1 MRTLDCRL
9 KSQRSARILTAL
21 VLTAFTTQSMPG
33 ATPRKIGAVTNSPGA
48 SGTWALDQNGN
59 NAWDGTVI
67 DGFYFWGTNTPGE
80 VFVRGDWNGDGTT
93 KIGVYINGTW
103 LLDYDGNG
111 KWEEGVDKRIVFGN
125 STLSPVVGDWNG
137 DGKTKIGVYG
147 ADGTFLLDYNGNG
160 IWEGP
165 SVDKSITWTAGPNNG
180 EMAVIGDWNGD
191 GKAKIGIYLSTGQF
205 AGTWILDYNGNYAWN
220 GPVDDRV
227 LTWTT
232 YSGSGELPVVGDWN
246 GDGRTKI
253 GVYHDGTWIVDYNG
267 NYAWDG
273 TSVDKLT
280 FFGGSAW
287 TPMVGDWNG
296 NGIMKI
302 AAYTGGTWAIDMDGD
317 YFWNQPPDVLTNF
330 GGSDYAP
337 IVGAWPVITPS
348 DFLVTNPADVTLIT
362 GQSATATF
370 TMSAVSG
377 FTFPSSF
384 EYSLTSVPSATGLT
398 ASIAAGSP
406 TITINSTTSNPGG
419 TFLIGFS
426 AVGNSITHTGVVKV
440 TLVTPLTAICAVS
453 PNPIRSRQVN
463 TPAQNAI
470 YTVYAS
476 GGTPYQGGGYQY
488 VWGGTFAAQG
498 GPSQTLTNNY
508 YLTTTPIS
516 LNETVRVLDALSQS
530 VYPVCPPLV
539 VTPLQDISI
548 ALSLP
553 PPPPIPAGRSANVN
567 VSVPITISSLNG
579 FSGQVSLSA
588 NTASWP
594 AGVSGSLS
602 SSTISTSGTIYLN
615 LTITPAALAGFNTI
629 TITASASGNSYT
641 ASFPLQVLAS
651 TDPTFVIFPSSRSV
665 SPEYAAP
672 AANNDSSFLAATY
685 SLFITKPSSSPL
697 SIAVA
702 GLPSGANYEFLSALP
717 TGTGG
722 KVDIKITVLQS
733 TPIQTFPLTI
743 TATVGGMSLPV
754 TGLLAV
760 EPRALMTF
768 RVCLKSGGPSCQLAA
783 GDHNIANTLAVNRSN
798 FTFQG
803 FGTDLHQTKLMRDPS
818 FTEPIIAIDTDF
830 ATPLTGITLQNFTV
844 CGGSILDP
852 SVPFTPNSDPL
863 RHVDAGANPN
873 SGLGKICPRIYT
885 KCGDRTLNFKIEGN
899 QQCTDVVV
907 GNVDTGLY
915 PVNPFANT
923 GPYSLTINRVDFE
936 DATGHAL
943 SLYANAASRKKVN
956 DVYIHDSIFNYS
968 GITGLLYGSNFTNYD
983 YKFCDT
989 YQQNYFKAFMDDPAL
1004 YAPRNIRVEQNQF
1017 TNNNTGAMGGG
1028 AVRWFGLRN
1037 QNIFTNNYINAQVDN
1052 PAGGSVEMNQC
1063 ADKVEI
1069 SGNTFT
1075 GPGAITL
1082 QETDALELY
1091 SRNITVGG
1099 NNSISDKNTITNYPV
1114 EGIAALSL
1122 FNGVIKNN
1130 DIHGNDLK
1138 PNRLTGGIEIGTS
1151 FPTGGCSAMPRDTQ
1165 TVDISQNSIIG
1176 QAYGVHFV
1184 DQRQLGRNTLSG
1196 VTIHTTPNDPNSN
1209 VLTGWAEN
1217 NTGEIA
1223 RDIPRVRV
1231 NFPAP
1236 ATTTTV
1242 DRGIE
1247 AVPRLVGIE
1256 TFNYARCSTPPP
1268 HQGDVETFK
1277 IFASDDIG
1285 AGYITAIEGMF
1296 SLSGKDEDGTNGP
1309 DNGYQGCHF
1318 LFDAVTRR
1326 LSLDQPQTP
1335 DSPSGI
1341 WTTSFTVGFGG
1352 PGQEITNG
1360 YCSIRQQPP
1369 YTQVESEPN
1378 ILDLTL
1384 YITFSASASSSK
1396 YKHIYLKTTNS
1407 QGLVSNGGAW
1417 SYWGWWA
1424 TP

>member
-137 DGKTKIGVYG
+137 DGKTKVGVYG

-296 NGIMKI
+296 NGTTMI
-302 AAYTGGTWAIDMDGD
+302 AAYTGGTWAIDMDGN
-317 YFWNQPPDVLTNF
+317 YNWNQPPDVLTNF

-337 IVGAWPVITPS
+337 IVGAWRAGPAADFSVSNPEVTITKPNS
-348 DFLVTNPADVTLIT
+348 
-362 GQSATATF
+362 TAVTF
-370 TMSAVSG
+370 TVSPISG
-377 FTFPSSF
+377 VAFPPSF
-384 EYSLTSVPSATGLT
+384 LYSLVSVPSAAGLT
-398 ASIAAGSP
+398 ASISATSP
-406 TITINSTTSNPGG
+406 TITVNTTVNTPDATYS
-419 TFLIGFS
+419 IVFS
-426 AVGNSITHTGVVKV
+426 VTGVGV
-440 TLVTPLTAICAVS
+440 TYTRVATVHVISPLTASCTVN
-453 PNPIRSRQVN
+453 PNPVRASVPGSNNGQDA
-463 TPAQNAI
+463 T
-470 YTVYAS
+470 YMVYAS
-476 GGTPYQGGGYQY
+476 GGVPPYHYTWGYP
-488 VWGGTFAAQG
+488 
-498 GPSQTLTNNY
+498 GPSGLSDSFIYPASTIYHMVSPNWTFSNQLVAAYDSTNQHIDVTCMNTLLITAAADVSI
-508 YLTTTPIS
+508 T
-516 LNETVRVLDALSQS
+516 
-530 VYPVCPPLV
+530 
-539 VTPLQDISI
+539 VTPPAPLTAGLNTSTAISVG
-548 ALSLP
+548 A
-553 PPPPIPAGRSANVN
+553 
-567 VSVPITISSLNG
+567 LNG
-579 FSGQVSLSA
+579 FSGQVALSA
-588 NTASWP
+588 SFP
-594 AGVSGSLS
+594 AGL
-602 SSTISTSGTIYLN
+602 SGTLSQS
-615 LTITPAALAGFNTI
+615 
-629 TITASASGNSYT
+629 TITAPGTATLYVTVASTTPPGVYSISVTAGSRSAVIPVRVVSSAIPALPKLSPYPSSQSVSHLYLAAKYSLIVTNPNSASWSLG
-641 ASFPLQVLAS
+641 A
-651 TDPTFVIFPSSRSV
+651 PT
-665 SPEYAAP
+665 
-672 AANNDSSFLAATY
+672 
-685 SLFITKPSSSPL
+685 
-697 SIAVA
+697 
-702 GLPSGANYEFLSALP
+702 GLPLGANYTYTYGTNNTYTAGGTLSASIFQ
-717 TGTGG
+717 
-722 KVDIKITVLQS
+722 VDLNV
-733 TPIQTFPLTI
+733 TI
-743 TATVGGMSLPV
+743 TSNTQEATYPLSMTANVGGVNASATV
-754 TGLLAV
+754 LLAV
-760 EPRALMTF
+760 EPEILMTF
-768 RVCLKSGGPSCQLAA
+768 RNCLKSGAPICTLQEGQYT
-783 GDHNIANTLAVNRSN
+783 IANTLAVNRSN

-803 FGTDLHQTKLMRDPS
+803 FGTDLNPQTKLKRDPS
-818 FTEPIIAIDTDF
+818 FTEPIIAVDTD
-830 ATPLTGITLQNFTV
+830 AVTPLTGITLQNFTV
-844 CGGSILDP
+844 CGGGILDP
-852 SVPFTPNSDPL
+852 TRAPNTTDTATP
-863 RHVDAGANPN
+863 ANLLPGPSPPPSPNN
-873 SGLGKICPRIYT
+873 SGCQRIVT
-885 KCGDRTLNFKIEGN
+885 QCAIRTFDYNVDGN
-899 QQCTDVVV
+899 NSCTDVAV
-907 GNVDTGLY
+907 GNVNTGLY
-915 PVNPFANT
+915 PANPFANT
-923 GPYSLTINRVDFE
+923 GPYSLTINKVDFE
-936 DATGHAL
+936 DSTGHAL
-943 SLYANAASRKKVN
+943 SLYANASSNKKVN

-968 GITGLLYGSNFTNYD
+968 GITGLLYGSNFTNYH

-989 YQQNYFKAFMDDPAL
+989 YQLIWNRAFMDDPAL
-1004 YAPRNIRVEQNQF
+1004 YAPRNIRVEHNKF

-1037 QNIFTNNYINAQVDN
+1037 QNTFDNNYINAQVGN
-1052 PAGGSVEMNQC
+1052 PAGGSVQMDQC

-1075 GPGAITL
+1075 GPGYLGPDAK
-1082 QETDALELY
+1082 ETDALELY
-1091 SRNITVGG
+1091 GRNIIVGG
-1099 NNSISDKNTITNYPV
+1099 DDKATQGNTITNYPV
-1114 EGIAALSL
+1114 EGIAALSF

-1130 DIHGNDLK
+1130 DISGNDVK
-1138 PNRLTGGIEIGTS
+1138 PNRPLGGIEIATS
-1151 FPTGGCSAMPRDTQ
+1151 FPTGGCGAMPRDTQ
-1165 TVDISQNSIIG
+1165 TVNLSRNTITG
-1176 QAYGVHFV
+1176 QAYGVHFL
-1184 DQRQLGRNTLSG
+1184 DQRQVTGRNTLFG
-1196 VTIHTTPNDPNSN
+1196 VTIPTNPNDPNHN
-1209 VLTGWAEN
+1209 VLAGSAQN
-1217 NTGEIA
+1217 NTGAITL
-1223 RDIPRVRV
+1223 DFPRVRV
-1231 NFPAP
+1231 NSPAP
-1236 ATTTTV
+1236 AATYRN
-1242 DRGIE
+1242 DFDF
-1247 AVPRLVGIE
+1247 APAPRLVGID
-1256 TFNYARCSTPPP
+1256 TGYIPRCSTPAT
-1268 HQGDVETFK
+1268 HGGDEASFT
-1277 IFASDDIG
+1277 IFASDDYG
-1285 AGYITAIEGMF
+1285 ADSVTAIEGML
-1296 SLSGKDEDGTNGP
+1296 SVSGKDEDGTNGP

-1341 WTTSFTVGFGG
+1341 WTTSFTVGFGS

-1360 YCSIRQQPP
+1360 YCSIRQQPQ
-1369 YTQVESEPN
+1369 YTQVVSEPN

-1384 YITFSASASSSK
+1384 YITFPASASSSK

-1407 QGLVSNGGAW
+1407 QGFVSNGGGW